1 VAPGR
6 TWRGSGDHHLGA
18 WVRRARERS
27 LLGDRAGGG
36 TVAVQDVQPWDE
48 ITSTAALT
56 ELLTRAGVARPA
68 VTAVAGQHHIGHP
81 DQFWDIVLG
90 SGYRATMDALNQ
102 DQQDTVRECLLA
114 RLRAAGVTTLR
125 ADVVFGTAERPR

>member
-1 VAPGR
+1 M
-6 TWRGSGDHHLGA
+6 
-18 WVRRARERS
+18 
-27 LLGDRAGGG
+27 
-36 TVAVQDVQPWDE
+36 
-48 ITSTAALT
+48 
-56 ELLTRAGVARPA
+56 
-68 VTAVAGQHHIGHP
+68 TAVAGQHHIGHP